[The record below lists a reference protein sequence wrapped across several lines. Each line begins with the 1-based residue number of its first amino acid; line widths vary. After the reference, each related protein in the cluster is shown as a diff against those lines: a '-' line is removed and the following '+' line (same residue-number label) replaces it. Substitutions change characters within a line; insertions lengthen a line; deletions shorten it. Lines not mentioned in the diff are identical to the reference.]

1 MGLKKMTKADMQAVE
16 QAMAALA
23 HFIKLDAK
31 ARTIFADT
39 LASSYPRIGKSFKK
53 DFDNGWQY

>member
-1 MGLKKMTKADMQAVE
+1 MKKMTKADMVAVE

-23 HFIKLDAK
+23 HFIKLDVK
-31 ARTIFADT
+31 ARSIFADT
-39 LASSYPRIGKSFKK
+39 LASSYPRIAKKFKQ